1 VAVYHVRI
9 IVENRWNERRLT
21 LTKLER
27 FQKLNPEITKIKI
40 IREGE
45 DIVGWELLKND
56 KVFGYGF
63 IMKAPDSALDV
74 PETEEFDIY
83 EVTGVIDP
91 EFRIRSL
98 DIVLH
103 EDYHGDLWAEEIVE
117 AAYKDQ
123 YVGLASDQVGLAPE
137 GSIDAISGSTISSD
151 AVVSAIRKRLKK
163 FESIYK

>member
-1 VAVYHVRI
+1 M
-9 IVENRWNERRLT
+9 
-21 LTKLER
+21 TKLEI

-40 IREGE
+40 LREGE

-56 KVFGYGF
+56 EALGYGF

-74 PETEEFDIY
+74 PDTEEFDIY
-83 EVTGVIDP
+83 EVTGIIDP

-117 AAYKDQ
+117 TAYRDQ
-123 YVGLASDQVGLAPE
+123 YVGLASDQVGPAPE
-137 GSIDAISGSTISSD
+137 GSVDAISGSTISSD
-151 AVVSAIRKRLKK
+151 AVVSAVRKKLEK